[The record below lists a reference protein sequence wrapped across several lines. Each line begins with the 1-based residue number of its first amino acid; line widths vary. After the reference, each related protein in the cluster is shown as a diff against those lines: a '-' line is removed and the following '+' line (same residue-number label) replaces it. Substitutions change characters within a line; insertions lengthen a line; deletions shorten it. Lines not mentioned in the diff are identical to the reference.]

1 MNKLPKEK
9 RDRIIA
15 AAIATVIAIAGI
27 WYGLIRP
34 QQAKLQDSARTT
46 IKAQEKVTNAK
57 RRVEKEKPIQIELDA
72 ARQGLKAI
80 EDEMASGDLYSWII
94 VTVNKFRAAHR
105 VEIPQFS
112 REQVREVNVIPGF
125 PYKGATF
132 TVKGTAYYHDL
143 GKFIADFENTF
154 PYVRLLNLEMEP
166 VALPGPGAQSNPEE
180 QEKLSFKMDILALI
194 KPTS

>member
-46 IKAQEKVTNAK
+46 IKAQEKVINAK

-154 PYVRLLNLEMEP
+154 PHVRLLNLEMEP
-166 VALPGPGAQSNPEE
+166 VVLPGPGAQSNPEE
-180 QEKLSFKMDILALI
+180 QEKLSFKMDIVTLI

>member
-15 AAIATVIAIAGI
+15 VTIATVIAIGGI
-27 WYGLIRP
+27 WYGLIRS
-34 QQAKLQDSARTT
+34 QQAKLEESTRTT
-46 IKAQEKVTNAK
+46 IKAREKVTNAK

-94 VTVNKFRAAHR
+94 VTVNKFRAAYR

-112 REQVREVNVIPGF
+112 REQLGEVMVIPGF

-132 TVKGTAYYHDL
+132 TVRGTAYYHDL

-154 PYVRLLNLEMEP
+154 PHVRLLNLEMEP

>member
-34 QQAKLQDSARTT
+34 QQAKLQDSARTAV
-46 IKAQEKVTNAK
+46 KAQEKVTNAK

-94 VTVNKFRAAHR
+94 VTVNKFRAELPESMAH
-105 VEIPQFS
+105 VVVCWI
-112 REQVREVNVIPGF
+112 NVDEMPPDADHLHAVLKSLRNIEYVLDSSSF
-125 PYKGATF
+125 EHY
-132 TVKGTAYYHDL
+132 
-143 GKFIADFENTF
+143 GKSIC
-154 PYVRLLNLEMEP
+154 
-166 VALPGPGAQSNPEE
+166 
-180 QEKLSFKMDILALI
+180 
-194 KPTS
+194 

>member
-15 AAIATVIAIAGI
+15 VTIATVIAIGGI
-27 WYGLIRP
+27 WYGLIRS
-34 QQAKLQDSARTT
+34 QQAKLEESTRTT
-46 IKAQEKVTNAK
+46 IKAREKVTNAK

-112 REQVREVNVIPGF
+112 REQVREVNVIPVF

-154 PYVRLLNLEMEP
+154 PHVRLLNLEMEP

>member
-154 PYVRLLNLEMEP
+154 PHVRLLNLEMEP

>member
-154 PYVRLLNLEMEP
+154 PHVRLLNLEMEP
-166 VALPGPGAQSNPEE
+166 VAVPGPGAQSNPEE

-194 KPTS
+194 KPAS

>member
-9 RDRIIA
+9 RDRIIV
-15 AAIATVIAIAGI
+15 AAIATLIAIAGI
-27 WYGLIRP
+27 WYGLIRS
-34 QQAKLQDSARTT
+34 QQAKLGDSARTT
-46 IKAQEKVTNAK
+46 VKAQEKVTNAK
-57 RRVEKEKPIQIELDA
+57 RRIEKEKQIQIELDA
-72 ARQGLKAI
+72 AKQGLKAI

-132 TVKGTAYYHDL
+132 TVRGTAYYHDL

-154 PYVRLLNLEMEP
+154 PHVRLLNLEMEP

-194 KPTS
+194 KPAS

>member
-80 EDEMASGDLYSWII
+80 EDEMAFGDLYSWII

-154 PYVRLLNLEMEP
+154 PHVRLLNLEMEP

>member
-15 AAIATVIAIAGI
+15 VAIATAIAIAGI

-154 PYVRLLNLEMEP
+154 PHVRLLNLEMEP

-194 KPTS
+194 KPAS

>member
-9 RDRIIA
+9 RDRIIV
-15 AAIATVIAIAGI
+15 AAIATLIAIAGI

-154 PYVRLLNLEMEP
+154 PHVRLLNLEMEP

-194 KPTS
+194 KPAS

>member
-1 MNKLPKEK
+1 MNKLSKEK

-15 AAIATVIAIAGI
+15 VALATAVAIAGI
-27 WYGLIRP
+27 WYGVIRS
-34 QQAKLQDSARTT
+34 QQTKLGESARTT
-46 IKAQEKVTNAK
+46 IKAREKVTNAK
-57 RRVEKEKPIQIELDA
+57 RRVEKEKLIQIELDA

-112 REQVREVNVIPGF
+112 REQVSEVNVIPGF

-132 TVKGTAYYHDL
+132 TVRGTAYYHDL
-143 GKFIADFENTF
+143 GKFIADFENAF
-154 PYVRLLNLEMEP
+154 PHVRLLNLEMEP

-180 QEKLSFKMDILALI
+180 QEKLSFKMDIVTLI

>member
-154 PYVRLLNLEMEP
+154 PHVRLLNLEMEP

-194 KPTS
+194 KPAS

>member
-15 AAIATVIAIAGI
+15 VAIATVIAIAGI

-154 PYVRLLNLEMEP
+154 PHVRLLNLEMEP

-194 KPTS
+194 KPAS

>member
-27 WYGLIRP
+27 WYGLIRS
-34 QQAKLQDSARTT
+34 QQTKLRDSAQTT
-46 IKAQEKVTNAK
+46 IKAQDKVTNAK
-57 RRVEKEKPIQIELDA
+57 RRVEKEKLIQIELDA

-143 GKFIADFENTF
+143 GKFIADFENAF
-154 PYVRLLNLEMEP
+154 PHIRLLNLEMDP
-166 VALPGPGAQSNPEE
+166 IGLPSQAAQSNPEE

>member
-15 AAIATVIAIAGI
+15 VAIATVIAIAGI

-154 PYVRLLNLEMEP
+154 PHVRLLNLEMEP

>member
-154 PYVRLLNLEMEP
+154 PHVRLLNLEMEP
-166 VALPGPGAQSNPEE
+166 IALPGPGAQSNPEE
-180 QEKLSFKMDILALI
+180 QEKLSFKMDIVTLI

>member
-94 VTVNKFRAAHR
+94 VTVNKFRAAYR

-132 TVKGTAYYHDL
+132 TVKGTAYYNDL

-154 PYVRLLNLEMEP
+154 PHVRLLNLEMEP
-166 VALPGPGAQSNPEE
+166 VVLPGPGAQSNPEE
-180 QEKLSFKMDILALI
+180 QEKLSFKMDIVTLI
-194 KPTS
+194 KPTG

>member
-143 GKFIADFENTF
+143 GKFIADFENAF
-154 PYVRLLNLEMEP
+154 PHVRLLNLEIEP
-166 VALPGPGAQSNPEE
+166 VVLPGPGAQSNPEE
-180 QEKLSFKMDILALI
+180 QEKLSFKMDIVTLI

>member
-72 ARQGLKAI
+72 ARQGLRAI

-154 PYVRLLNLEMEP
+154 PHVRLLNLEMEP

>member
-1 MNKLPKEK
+1 L
-9 RDRIIA
+9 
-15 AAIATVIAIAGI
+15 T
-27 WYGLIRP
+27 
-34 QQAKLQDSARTT
+34 
-46 IKAQEKVTNAK
+46 
-57 RRVEKEKPIQIELDA
+57 A

-132 TVKGTAYYHDL
+132 TVRGTAYYHDL
-143 GKFIADFENTF
+143 GKFIADFENAF
-154 PYVRLLNLEMEP
+154 PSRPLVELGNGAGWLFRVRRT
-166 VALPGPGAQSNPEE
+166 SNPEE
-180 QEKLSFKMDILALI
+180 QEKLSFKMDIVTLI

>member
-9 RDRIIA
+9 RDRIII

-27 WYGLIRP
+27 WYGLIRS
-34 QQAKLQDSARTT
+34 QQAKLRESAGTT
-46 IKAQEKVTNAK
+46 IKAREKVSNAE
-57 RRVEKEKPIQIELDA
+57 RRVEKEKLVQVELDA

-94 VTVNKFRAAHR
+94 ITVNKFRTAYR

-112 REQVREVNVIPGF
+112 REQVSEVNVIPGF

-132 TVKGTAYYHDL
+132 TVRGTAYYHDL
-143 GKFIADFENTF
+143 GKFIADFENAF
-154 PYVRLLNLEMEP
+154 PHVRLLNLEMEP
-166 VALPGPGAQSNPEE
+166 VGLPSGSAQSNLEE
-180 QEKLSFKMDILALI
+180 QEKLSFKMDIVTLI
-194 KPTS
+194 KPTT

>member
-15 AAIATVIAIAGI
+15 VAIATVIAIAGI

-34 QQAKLQDSARTT
+34 QQAKLGDSARTT

-132 TVKGTAYYHDL
+132 TVRGTAYYHDL

-154 PYVRLLNLEMEP
+154 PHVRLLNLEIEP
-166 VALPGPGAQSNPEE
+166 VNLPSPSAQSKPEE
-180 QEKLSFKMDILALI
+180 QERLSFKMDIVTLI
-194 KPTS
+194 KPTT

>member
-34 QQAKLQDSARTT
+34 QQAKLGDSARTT

-154 PYVRLLNLEMEP
+154 PHVRLLNLEMEP
-166 VALPGPGAQSNPEE
+166 VVLPGPGAQSNPEE
-180 QEKLSFKMDILALI
+180 QEKLSFKMDIVTLI

>member
-15 AAIATVIAIAGI
+15 TAIATVIAIAGI
-27 WYGLIRP
+27 WYGLIRS
-34 QQAKLQDSARTT
+34 QQAKLQESARTT

-94 VTVNKFRAAHR
+94 VTVNKFRAAYR
-105 VEIPQFS
+105 VAIPQFS
-112 REQVREVNVIPGF
+112 REQVSEVNVIPGF

-132 TVKGTAYYHDL
+132 SVRGTAYYHDL

-154 PYVRLLNLEMEP
+154 PHVRVLNLEMEP
-166 VALPGPGAQSNPEE
+166 VGLPSGSAQSNPEE
-180 QEKLSFKMDILALI
+180 QEKLSFKMDIVTLI
-194 KPTS
+194 KPTT

>member
-9 RDRIIA
+9 RDRIIV
-15 AAIATVIAIAGI
+15 AAIATLIAIAGI
-27 WYGLIRP
+27 WYGLIRS
-34 QQAKLQDSARTT
+34 QQAKLGDSARTT
-46 IKAQEKVTNAK
+46 VKAQEKVTNAK
-57 RRVEKEKPIQIELDA
+57 RRIEKEKQIQIELDA

-132 TVKGTAYYHDL
+132 TVRGTAYYHDL
-143 GKFIADFENTF
+143 GKFIADFENAF

-166 VALPGPGAQSNPEE
+166 VGLPSPASNPEE
-180 QEKLSFKMDILALI
+180 QEKLSFKMDIVTLI